1 LLLLLLLI
9 IDDDDDD
16 DDGGGG
22 CGGASVD
29 VGIYNR
35 NQIYKLLLL
44 MSIFKF

>member
-1 LLLLLLLI
+1 LLLLLLLFI
-9 IDDDDDD
+9 ID

-35 NQIYKLLLL
+35 NINHRLLLL
-44 MSIFKF
+44 LVSSIFKF